1 MSGIATTVRTVSTA
15 LYRRYRPETFVDVI
29 GQEHVTEPLM
39 QALRTGRVNHAY
51 LFSGPRGC
59 GKTTSARILAR
70 CLNCESG
77 PTPEPCGTCDSCV
90 ALSRGGSGTVDVIE
104 IDAASHGGVDDARD
118 LRERASY
125 GPAQSRYKI
134 YIIDEAHMV
143 TPQGFNALL
152 KIVEE
157 PPEHVKFVFATT
169 EPEKVI
175 GTIRSRTH
183 HYPFRLVPPARL
195 QAYMEELCVKEGVA
209 VAPGV
214 LSFVVR
220 AGGGSVRDSLSVLD
234 QLIAG
239 SGPDGL
245 TYESAAALLGFTD
258 GELLDASIDA
268 FAAGDAA
275 AVFRAIDKVVETGLD
290 PRRFVEDLLE
300 RLRDLIVVA
309 ALPDGAG
316 QVLRHVPEDQLERMR
331 RQAAAFG
338 PGALSRAAD
347 VVNSGLTEMTGATA
361 PRLQLELIA
370 ARILLPGAAGEAGYA
385 ARLDRLERR
394 LDVGGVPTVRRPV
407 CRAVASRCGRTGCCG
422 PRRRSGCCGSGRR
435 CGRCR
440 AAGVVPGA
448 PGSRP
453 PRPSRLPPRLP
464 SRRRTLPPPARR
476 RLDRR
481 SLRPT
486 TPLASPSA
494 SRVRNATSRHPNRS
508 RWQRPGPSPRRCPS
522 PNRPRWRTRRAPAA
536 STPTPCDVRGPTCSS
551 GSAGTSGSPGPS
563 CRRTP
568 RCSTTTASG
577 CCSAS
582 PPWGWPTPS
591 VAGPTPTTCA
601 RRSSTCSGST
611 RASTASPPTT
621 SSRPPSPGRPPP
633 SEPSGGSAAA
643 SAGGDDPASG
653 GVSSSSAPSDP
664 GVASPAPTG
673 GGARPDASA
682 LGATTDA
689 VGAATRTREPA
700 SWSDAP
706 PPPDTAPSWA
716 SPLERARATVA
727 VEAETVSEQ
736 RVVDDTAISDDDE
749 SIDDLTDVG
758 LPVVERILG
767 GTVIAQDPQ

>member
-1 MSGIATTVRTVSTA
+1 MSTA
-15 LYRRYRPETFVDVI
+15 LYRRYRPETFADVI

-39 QALRTGRVNHAY
+39 QALRTSRVNHAY

-90 ALSRGGSGTVDVIE
+90 ALARGGSGTVDVIE

-125 GPAQSRYKI
+125 GPAQCRYKI

-239 SGPDGL
+239 SGPEGL

-258 GELLDASIDA
+258 GELLDAAIDA

-275 AVFRAIDKVVETGLD
+275 SVFRSIDKVVETGLD

-309 ALPDGAG
+309 AVTDGAG
-316 QVLRHVPEDQLERMR
+316 SVLRHVPEDQLERMR
-331 RQAAAFG
+331 RQAGAFG

-394 LDVGGVPTVRRPV
+394 LDVGGVPTA
-407 CRAVASRCGRTGCCG
+407 AVSY
-422 PRRRSGCCGSGRR
+422 
-435 CGRCR
+435 
-440 AAGVVPGA
+440 AAAA
-448 PGSRP
+448 PTP
-453 PRPSRLPPRLP
+453 A
-464 SRRRTLPPPARR
+464 PPPATAAVPAQPVPRAAPVFSAPPSAASAPASPAAAAAVAPPASTGPASTGPASTGSASTIQVEPSPDDAAAEDGALR
-476 RLDRR
+476 ETAAGAAPASAVVGGSPPPAAPSEATPVAHPVGPGGLDTDALRR
-481 SLRPT
+481 SWPDVLEWLSRNKRVT
-486 TPLASPSA
+486 WTFVAQNAQVVDYDGQRVLLGISTVGLAETFRRGAHADYVRQALIDVLGVDARVDGVPSDDA
-494 SRVRNATSRHPNRS
+494 GAAGHG
-508 RWQRPGPSPRRCPS
+508 GPSPALPSGSGPS
-522 PNRPRWRTRRAPAA
+522 PWDAGPAPA
-536 STPTPCDVRGPTCSS
+536 PS
-551 GSAGTSGSPGPS
+551 GAPSA
-563 CRRTP
+563 
-568 RCSTTTASG
+568 
-577 CCSAS
+577 
-582 PPWGWPTPS
+582 PS
-591 VAGPTPTTCA
+591 VAG
-601 RRSSTCSGST
+601 
-611 RASTASPPTT
+611 
-621 SSRPPSPGRPPP
+621 
-633 SEPSGGSAAA
+633 
-643 SAGGDDPASG
+643 
-653 GVSSSSAPSDP
+653 
-664 GVASPAPTG
+664 
-673 GGARPDASA
+673 GGARRRGGSGPPSGEGPRES
-682 LGATTDA
+682 GA
-689 VGAATRTREPA
+689 GARTREPA

-716 SPLERARATVA
+716 SPLEQARAAVA
-727 VEAETVSEQ
+727 VETQADVVTAEH
-736 RVVDDTAISDDDE
+736 VVDDTAISDDDE

-758 LPVVERILG
+758 VPVVERILG
-767 GTVIAQDPQ
+767 GTVIAEDSR

>member
-1 MSGIATTVRTVSTA
+1 MSTA
-15 LYRRYRPETFVDVI
+15 LYRRYRPETFTDVI

-39 QALRTGRVNHAY
+39 QALRTSRVNHAY

-90 ALSRGGSGTVDVIE
+90 ALARGGSGTVDVIE

-239 SGPDGL
+239 SGPEGL

-258 GELLDASIDA
+258 GELLDAAIDA

-275 AVFRAIDKVVETGLD
+275 SVFRSIDKVVETGLD

-309 ALPDGAG
+309 AVTDGAG
-316 QVLRHVPEDQLERMR
+316 SVLRHVPQDQLERMR

-394 LDVGGVPTVRRPV
+394 LDVGGVPTA
-407 CRAVASRCGRTGCCG
+407 AVSY
-422 PRRRSGCCGSGRR
+422 
-435 CGRCR
+435 
-440 AAGVVPGA
+440 AAPA
-448 PGSRP
+448 
-453 PRPSRLPPRLP
+453 
-464 SRRRTLPPPARR
+464 PPAAAAPVGASAPHAAAAPPAAAPAVPSQPVPPAAPVFSAPPSAASGPPSAAAT
-476 RLDRR
+476 R
-481 SLRPT
+481 SA
-486 TPLASPSA
+486 ASPSA
-494 SRVRNATSRHPNRS
+494 GEASAADLEPPPDDAPPEHDAPRQPAGGGAP
-508 RWQRPGPSPRRCPS
+508 PSAPASGLP
-522 PNRPRWRTRRAPAA
+522 PTAPAA
-536 STPTPCDVRGPTCSS
+536 GLPPTAPAVPEPAPVGPGGLDTDALRRSWPDVLDWLSRNKRVTWTFVAQNAQVVDYDGQRVLLGISTVGLAETFRRGAHADYVRQALIDVLGVDARVDGVPSDDAGAAARGGSAPAVPS
-551 GSAGTSGSPGPS
+551 GSGPS
-563 CRRTP
+563 HWD
-568 RCSTTTASG
+568 AGSG
-577 CCSAS
+577 PA
-582 PPWGWPTPS
+582 
-591 VAGPTPTTCA
+591 
-601 RRSSTCSGST
+601 
-611 RASTASPPTT
+611 
-621 SSRPPSPGRPPP
+621 
-633 SEPSGGSAAA
+633 PSGGA
-643 SAGGDDPASG
+643 P
-653 GVSSSSAPSDP
+653 SAPAGRGGRGGGSGLGSTQGSGP
-664 GVASPAPTG
+664 VS
-673 GGARPDASA
+673 GGARS
-682 LGATTDA
+682 
-689 VGAATRTREPA
+689 REPA

-716 SPLERARATVA
+716 SPLEQARAAVA
-727 VEAETVSEQ
+727 VEAEAEVVAADH
-736 RVVDDTAISDDDE
+736 VVDDTAISDDDE

-758 LPVVERILG
+758 VPVVERILG
-767 GTVIAQDPQ
+767 GTVIAEDPR

>member
-1 MSGIATTVRTVSTA
+1 MSTA
-15 LYRRYRPETFVDVI
+15 LYRRYRPETFADVI

-70 CLNCESG
+70 CLNCEQG
-77 PTPEPCGTCDSCV
+77 PTPEPCGRCDSCV
-90 ALSRGGSGTVDVIE
+90 ALARGGSGTVDVIE

-239 SGPDGL
+239 SGPEGL

-258 GELLDASIDA
+258 GELLDATIDA

-275 AVFRAIDKVVETGLD
+275 SVFRSIDKVVETGLD

-309 ALPDGAG
+309 AVTDGAG
-316 QVLRHVPEDQLERMR
+316 SVLRHVPEDQLERMR

-394 LDVGGVPTVRRPV
+394 LDVGGVPTAAVSYAAPAPPAHVSAAPAAPAAPPQPTPPAAPV
-407 CRAVASRCGRTGCCG
+407 FSAPPVAGSTSASAASPTASVAAAPASTGRASAADVEPPPDDAAPEHDAAREPAGAAPASASSAGSPPAPAAPAALNEPAPVPHPVG
-422 PRRRSGCCGSGRR
+422 PGGLDTDALRRSWPDVLDWLSRNKRVTWTFVAQNAQVVDYDGQRVLLGISTVGLAETFRRGAHADYVRQALIDVLGVDARVEGVPSDDAGAAGRGAPPPAVPSGSGPSPWDAGPGPASTGGTGAAPAGRDAGGSGRR
-435 CGRCR
+435 G
-440 AAGVVPGA
+440 
-448 PGSRP
+448 GS
-453 PRPSRLPPRLP
+453 
-464 SRRRTLPPPARR
+464 T
-476 RLDRR
+476 
-481 SLRPT
+481 
-486 TPLASPSA
+486 
-494 SRVRNATSRHPNRS
+494 
-508 RWQRPGPSPRRCPS
+508 
-522 PNRPRWRTRRAPAA
+522 PAA
-536 STPTPCDVRGPTCSS
+536 SEGP
-551 GSAGTSGSPGPS
+551 GA
-563 CRRTP
+563 
-568 RCSTTTASG
+568 
-577 CCSAS
+577 
-582 PPWGWPTPS
+582 
-591 VAGPTPTTCA
+591 
-601 RRSSTCSGST
+601 
-611 RASTASPPTT
+611 
-621 SSRPPSPGRPPP
+621 
-633 SEPSGGSAAA
+633 
-643 SAGGDDPASG
+643 
-653 GVSSSSAPSDP
+653 
-664 GVASPAPTG
+664 G
-673 GGARPDASA
+673 GGAR
-682 LGATTDA
+682 
-689 VGAATRTREPA
+689 TREPS

-716 SPLERARATVA
+716 SPLEQARATVA
-727 VEAETVSEQ
+727 VEAEAEVIAAEH
-736 RVVDDTAISDDDE
+736 VVDDTAISDDDE

-758 LPVVERILG
+758 VPVVERILG
-767 GTVIAQDPQ
+767 GTVIAEDAR

>member
-1 MSGIATTVRTVSTA
+1 MSTA
-15 LYRRYRPETFVDVI
+15 LYRRYRPETFTDVI

-90 ALSRGGSGTVDVIE
+90 ALARGGSGTVDVIE

-258 GELLDASIDA
+258 GELLDAAIDA

-275 AVFRAIDKVVETGLD
+275 SVFRSIDKVVETGLD

-331 RQAAAFG
+331 RQAASFG

-394 LDVGGVPTVRRPV
+394 LDVGGVPTAAVSYAAPAPPTAAPPAAARTALARTTDSPRGGPGVR
-407 CRAVASRCGRTGCCG
+407 G
-422 PRRRSGCCGSGRR
+422 
-435 CGRCR
+435 
-440 AAGVVPGA
+440 GA
-448 PGSRP
+448 RP
-453 PRPSRLPPRLP
+453 PRPARRRSSTSRRPTTTPRPSTKRRARPRHRPHRHPAGRASQHQWPRRHPLPPSLP
-464 SRRRTLPPPARR
+464 SRL
-476 RLDRR
+476 R
-481 SLRPT
+481 SPT
-486 TPLASPSA
+486 P
-494 SRVRNATSRHPNRS
+494 
-508 RWQRPGPSPRRCPS
+508 
-522 PNRPRWRTRRAPAA
+522 RAPVV
-536 STPTPCDVRGPTCSS
+536 STPTRCVVRGPTCSS
-551 GSAGTSGSPGPS
+551 G
-563 CRRTP
+563 
-568 RCSTTTASG
+568 
-577 CCSAS
+577 
-582 PPWGWPTPS
+582 
-591 VAGPTPTTCA
+591 
-601 RRSSTCSGST
+601 
-611 RASTASPPTT
+611 
-621 SSRPPSPGRPPP
+621 
-633 SEPSGGSAAA
+633 
-643 SAGGDDPASG
+643 
-653 GVSSSSAPSDP
+653 
-664 GVASPAPTG
+664 
-673 GGARPDASA
+673 
-682 LGATTDA
+682 
-689 VGAATRTREPA
+689 
-700 SWSDAP
+700 
-706 PPPDTAPSWA
+706 
-716 SPLERARATVA
+716 
-727 VEAETVSEQ
+727 
-736 RVVDDTAISDDDE
+736 
-749 SIDDLTDVG
+749 
-758 LPVVERILG
+758 
-767 GTVIAQDPQ
+767 